1 MKLLLVGLLA
11 SSLWGDARYKLAYR
25 VKANVLIQLVAGIAG
40 LSKLNSDGEE
50 VILKGSRVMIRGEK
64 TSLILDYSTGKMVLI
79 DHLDKTF
86 ERLPIEEMQKRIA
99 ADIPGPMVDGLKRMF
114 PGGGG
119 GIANEVKIEKAG
131 DKTVMKSLEA
141 FRAKHGLSYLLPAM
155 ESIVSLTPTVAKS
168 IDAVR
173 QGGELVEALR
183 IQIGVNGKI
192 VDALVE
198 IRDYR
203 EVAVGVK
210 EFQPPADYSEVK

>member
-1 MKLLLVGLLA
+1 
-11 SSLWGDARYKLAYR
+11 
-25 VKANVLIQLVAGIAG
+25 
-40 LSKLNSDGEE
+40 
-50 VILKGSRVMIRGEK
+50 
-64 TSLILDYSTGKMVLI
+64 
-79 DHLDKTF
+79 
-86 ERLPIEEMQKRIA
+86 
-99 ADIPGPMVDGLKRMF
+99 
-114 PGGGG
+114 
-119 GIANEVKIEKAG
+119 
-131 DKTVMKSLEA
+131 
-141 FRAKHGLSYLLPAM
+141 PAM